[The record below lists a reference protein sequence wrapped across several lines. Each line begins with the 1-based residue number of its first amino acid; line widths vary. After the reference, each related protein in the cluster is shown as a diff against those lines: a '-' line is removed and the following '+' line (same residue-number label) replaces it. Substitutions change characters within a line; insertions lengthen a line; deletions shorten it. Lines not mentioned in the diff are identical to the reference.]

1 LGWPGRLS
9 LKSESRQIAKQAK
22 SPRFFPRDKAVMAA
36 PDKAVMAAPDK
47 AVMAAPIVGA
57 PSLAKK
63 TRLALQ
69 VSLLM
74 LIGFASGP
82 TSRLSHPRLKVPP
95 KFFITAS

>member
-1 LGWPGRLS
+1 
-9 LKSESRQIAKQAK
+9 
-22 SPRFFPRDKAVMAA
+22 
-36 PDKAVMAAPDK
+36 MAAPDK

-82 TSRLSHPRLKVPP
+82 TSRLSHPRLHPRLKVPP